1 MKILQINTVYGR
13 GSTGKIA
20 QGLHDVCVEK
30 GHQCVSAYRYSE
42 GTFEDTLNVSTW
54 LDCHIHNRLARETL
68 LQGSFSWGRTLLFLR
83 KVKRYAPDV
92 IHLHNLHGSY
102 INFKLLFSY
111 IKRQNIPVVWTF
123 HDCWAFTG
131 QCPYFVI
138 AKCDRWM
145 SGCAGCPSY
154 SARVSFGG
162 DTVKKIWRRKKTLF
176 SDVEN
181 LTIVTPSKWLN
192 GLVKQSFLK
201 DKSTE
206 IIYTGIDLNMFKP
219 TDGNFRVRH
228 NIDENR
234 KILLGVSFGWNYRK
248 GLDVFIELAKRLNPS
263 EYQIVLVGTDEA
275 VEEQL
280 PKGILSIRRT
290 SNQKELAEIY
300 TAADLFVNPTRE
312 EMFGLVNV
320 EANACGTPVLT
331 FRTGG
336 SPECIDETSGAV
348 VECDD
353 IDAMER
359 EIVRICSENPYSVE
373 NCLTR
378 ARQFDMN
385 ERFEEYVKLYEKI
398 KN

>member
-1 MKILQINTVYGR
+1 MRILQINTVYGR

-20 QGLHDVCVEK
+20 QGLHDVCVK
-30 GHQCVSAYRYSE
+30 NGHQCVSAYRYAE
-42 GTFEDTLNVSTW
+42 GNFEDTLAVSSW
-54 LDCHIHNRLARETL
+54 MDCHVHNRLARETL

-83 KVKRYAPDV
+83 KVKKYAPDV

-102 INFKLLFSY
+102 VNFKLLFAY
-111 IKRQNIPVVWTF
+111 IKRHKVPVVWTF

-131 QCPYFVI
+131 CCPHFVI

-145 SGCAGCPSY
+145 SGCSGCPSY
-154 SARVSFGG
+154 SARISLGG
-162 DTVKKIWRRKKTLF
+162 DSVSKMWERKRNLF
-176 SDVEN
+176 SSIEN
-181 LTIVTPSKWLN
+181 LVIVTPSMWLN
-192 GLVKQSFLK
+192 GLVKESFLQS
-201 DKSTE
+201 KSTE
-206 IIYTGIDLNMFKP
+206 IIYTGIDLNVFKP
-219 TDGNFRVRH
+219 TDGTFRERY
-228 NIDENR
+228 NIDASK
-234 KILLGVSFGWNYRK
+234 KILLGVSFGWSYRK
-248 GLDVFIELAKRLNPS
+248 GLDVFIELARRLDAS
-263 EYQIVLVGTDEA
+263 QYQIVLVGTDES
-275 VEEQL
+275 VEAQL
-280 PKGILSIRRT
+280 PENILPIRRT

-336 SPECIDETSGAV
+336 SPECIDESSGV
-348 VECDD
+348 VVDCDD

-359 EIVRICSENPYSVE
+359 EIIRICSENPYSAE
-373 NCLTR
+373 NCMAR
-378 ARQFDMN
+378 ASRFDMN